1 MKKILYFILIGLFFS
16 SFFILIKQNGN
27 NLDLKFLDGSLYRGI
42 FSNSSQLIS
51 ASREFKLSLD
61 RDVNQISG
69 VSLSKLFDYSSIS
82 DRASLQWSISIP
94 FTIII
99 LLFLAVYMG
108 AVKPR
113 QGRFSV
119 ILPGML
125 VYVMY
130 LSLLIYGRELI
141 ADNPTSGIGLWW
153 VHILFCL
160 FLISYIF
167 KDNISFNNTS
177 AINYKREYLV
187 SNILLA

>member
-1 MKKILYFILIGLFFS
+1 
-16 SFFILIKQNGN
+16 
-27 NLDLKFLDGSLYRGI
+27 
-42 FSNSSQLIS
+42 
-51 ASREFKLSLD
+51 
-61 RDVNQISG
+61 
-69 VSLSKLFDYSSIS
+69 
-82 DRASLQWSISIP
+82 
-94 FTIII
+94 
-99 LLFLAVYMG
+99 MG

-177 AINYKREYLV
+177 AINIRENIYLKYFTGITLI
-187 SNILLA
+187 ILFLWLVI